1 MSEAKKKETPEKRVF
16 RGSRA
21 KSVAVYLVALFIIAM
36 LLLILAYFTQERM
49 ISQIAAQGLQIS

>member
-1 MSEAKKKETPEKRVF
+1 MSETPKKGKPEKRVF

-21 KSVAVYLVALFIIAM
+21 KSVAVYLAALFIIAM

-49 ISQIAAQGLQIS
+49 ISLNAVQGVCLP